1 MPKSDPT
8 NDPIPKARPR
18 GRPRTDIE
26 VTEKIKEL
34 SDRGYAATQI
44 HDHLVSSDVFADRAP
59 AIRTVRRILVGRANK
74 GSVKVK
80 FWSAAKSS
88 TAEEAKAILAV
99 LAAVLQETQGRV
111 TFFTQEE
118 AQTISVLREAA
129 EGLSGWNLYRLARE
143 YIDRRDQSTDDLDAF
158 LALGA
163 WHEENWRRYGRA
175 VESTPALEP
184 PGGFLWL
191 LGGLDEWFHG
201 ATARELEADSWANAN
216 WVDAE
221 RW

>member
-1 MPKSDPT
+1 MPKSDHT
-8 NDPIPKARPR
+8 NDPIPKVRPR

-26 VTEKIKEL
+26 VTEKIREL

-44 HDHLVSSDVFADRAP
+44 HDYLVRSDVFAERAP
-59 AIRTVRRILVGRANK
+59 AIRTVRRILSSGRGIKA
-74 GSVKVK
+74 GP

-99 LAAVLQETQGRV
+99 LAAVIQETQGRV
-111 TFFTQEE
+111 TLFTQEE
-118 AQTISVLREAA
+118 AKTISILREAA

-143 YIDRRDQSTDDLDAF
+143 YIDRQGQSTDDLDAF
-158 LALGA
+158 LAFGA
-163 WHEENWRRYGRA
+163 CHEENWKRYGRA
-175 VESTPALEP
+175 VESNLALEP

-201 ATARELEADSWANAN
+201 ATARELEADYWANVN
-216 WVDAE
+216 WENIE

>member
-1 MPKSDPT
+1 M
-8 NDPIPKARPR
+8 
-18 GRPRTDIE
+18 
-26 VTEKIKEL
+26 
-34 SDRGYAATQI
+34 
-44 HDHLVSSDVFADRAP
+44 
-59 AIRTVRRILVGRANK
+59 
-74 GSVKVK
+74 K